1 MSTQVH
7 FHRVLQYLV
16 RTICRRLSVTLTCG
30 ESSGLGLFL
39 PIPLNQC
46 RVLERLGAIT
56 MVCFVDDDII
66 CENYSVTE
74 EIFLLVDHKNH
85 DHDRGGGGGGG
96 GLRRGG
102 GAHGQRSAAA
112 DQHSHSQAHSHSQP
126 AFIRTGLVLDLHG
139 SPEATGS
146 RFENPEWWRY
156 LPSLKPLGLN
166 ALLTYSATDTDT
178 DTGMGD
184 LTSAAA
190 APSQIASPQPL
201 LPLTAHTAPTP
212 PIHPSTQQSLPRPGP
227 RGPRGQT
234 GLAPDG
240 ESHLPPSFLSSLRC
254 LILRLYLPSVPLLPG
269 GDPRDPEGEDAEE
282 SEGRAAAGDRVSR
295 SLVRHIRDHPQPQE
309 LLRELSEEIGFVKQ
323 DTLTFCKKC
332 DLTLLLPHS
341 VLTCPFQDG
350 VECAGSGPG
359 EQPDLSGGLAPVGP
373 GGESQE
379 GLAHPA
385 GTP

>member
-1 MSTQVH
+1 MPPYPTLQVSTQVH

-16 RTICRRLSVTLTCG
+16 RTICRRLSVALTCG

-85 DHDRGGGGGGG
+85 DDHDRGGGGGGGGGG

-112 DQHSHSQAHSHSQP
+112 DQHSHSQAHSQP

-212 PIHPSTQQSLPRPGP
+212 PIHPSTQQPLPRPGP

-240 ESHLPPSFLSSLRC
+240 ESHRPSDTSSL
-254 LILRLYLPSVPLLPG
+254 PF
-269 GDPRDPEGEDAEE
+269 
-282 SEGRAAAGDRVSR
+282 AASYCASICHLFR
-295 SLVRHIRDHPQPQE
+295 
-309 LLRELSEEIGFVKQ
+309 F
-323 DTLTFCKKC
+323 
-332 DLTLLLPHS
+332 
-341 VLTCPFQDG
+341 FQG
-350 VECAGSGPG
+350 AIP
-359 EQPDLSGGLAPVGP
+359 
-373 GGESQE
+373 
-379 GLAHPA
+379 
-385 GTP
+385 GTPRARAKARAKMPRSPRSPRGGPRQETECRGLWCATSATTRSRRSCCGS

>member
-1 MSTQVH
+1 MPPYPTLQVSTQVH

-30 ESSGLGLFL
+30 ESSGAGLFL

-96 GLRRGG
+96 GGLRR

-112 DQHSHSQAHSHSQP
+112 DQHSHSQAHSQP

-178 DTGMGD
+178 GMGD

-190 APSQIASPQPL
+190 APSQTASPQPL

-240 ESHLPPSFLSSLRC
+240 ESHLPPSFLPSFLPFFPPLPHIAPPSAICSASSRGRSQGPRGRGRRC
-254 LILRLYLPSVPLLPG
+254 RGARGARGEGRGRRPSVAVSGAPH
-269 GDPRDPEGEDAEE
+269 PRPP
-282 SEGRAAAGDRVSR
+282 AAAGAAAGAERGDR
-295 SLVRHIRDHPQPQE
+295 
-309 LLRELSEEIGFVKQ
+309 LRQ
-323 DTLTFCKKC
+323 
-332 DLTLLLPHS
+332 
-341 VLTCPFQDG
+341 
-350 VECAGSGPG
+350 AGH
-359 EQPDLSGGLAPVGP
+359 PDLL
-373 GGESQE
+373 QE
-379 GLAHPA
+379 VRPDPFSYL
-385 GTP
+385 TVC